1 MIYNINKGR
10 NEELAKRSEKLKG
23 YEFFIYLVKE
33 YLKAGMDRSSAIR
46 RAVLDCIRQ
55 GVLKEFFEEHGSEVH
70 NMLLSE
76 WNLDDAKR
84 VWQREARED
93 GIVEGI
99 GIGRSEGRNEGHS
112 ELFALWEKGV
122 SLAEAKEILRG

>member
-1 MIYNINKGR
+1 LVQTIAYNINKGR

-23 YEFFIYLVKE
+23 YEFFVSLVKE
-33 YLKAGMDRSSAIR
+33 YLKVGMDRGSAIR

-55 GVLKEFFEEHGSEVH
+55 DVLKEFFEEHGSEVH

-76 WNLDDAKR
+76 WNIDDAKR

-99 GIGRSEGRNEGHS
+99 GIGRNEGHS
-112 ELFALWEKGV
+112 ELFALLESGV
-122 SLAEAKEILRG
+122 SLAEAKNILRG